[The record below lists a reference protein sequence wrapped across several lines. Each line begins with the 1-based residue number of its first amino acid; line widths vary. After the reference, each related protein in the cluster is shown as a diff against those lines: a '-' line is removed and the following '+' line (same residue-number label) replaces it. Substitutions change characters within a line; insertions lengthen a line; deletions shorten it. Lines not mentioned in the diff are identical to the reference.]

1 MPTYKSQNFSHVKGD
16 NKTLRIT
23 VKNPA
28 GEIIDLTSYQ
38 ARFTVKKTVDATT
51 YILRKATSGISGGA
65 TSQMQVYD
73 AEAGLLDVYILKTD
87 FLNYASGTITT
98 VAAANILNNE
108 GFTLTDTLGNAVVFK
123 FSKDGGAVTGQ
134 HATISITTGWTADQV
149 ATAIQLVVNAWAT
162 FVATVLTNTV
172 TVTQA
177 IPGADGNTTSADTV
191 VNTGFVVTNL
201 SNGSDSPVAGVY
213 HYDVELQAPSTENV
227 NTVVLSTMTLLDELT
242 NWKKI

>member
-16 NKTLRIT
+16 NKTVRIT
-23 VKNPA
+23 VKDPD
-28 GEIIDLTSYQ
+28 GEVVDLTSYQ
-38 ARFTVKKTVDATT
+38 ARFTVKKNIDDTT

-65 TSQMQVYD
+65 SSQMLVYD

-87 FLNYASGTITT
+87 FLNYAYGTIT
-98 VAAANILNNE
+98 AIAANSITNNE

-123 FSKDGGAVTGQ
+123 FSKDSGAVTGQ
-134 HATISITTGWTADQV
+134 NATVSITTGQTADQV
-149 ATAIQLVVNAWAT
+149 AAAIQAVVNAWAT
-162 FVATVLTNTV
+162 FVATVNLSVV

-201 SNGSDSPVAGVY
+201 SSGSDSPAAGVY

-227 NTVVLSTMTLLDELT
+227 NTVVLSTITLLDEIT